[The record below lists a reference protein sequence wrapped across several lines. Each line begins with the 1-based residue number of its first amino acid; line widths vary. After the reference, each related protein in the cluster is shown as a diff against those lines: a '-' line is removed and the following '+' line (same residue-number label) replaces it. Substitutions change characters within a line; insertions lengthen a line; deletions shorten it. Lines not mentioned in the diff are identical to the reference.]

1 MMKACNIQWDF
12 DGDEEAKESVVLPDE
27 IDIPKEIEDDV
38 DAISDYLT
46 DTTGWCHKG
55 FSITK

>member
-12 DGDEEAKESVVLPDE
+12 DGDEEAKESVALPNE

-55 FSITK
+55 FSISK